1 MEKLEYFDSV
11 REFWNRQFCTFEICK
26 KLVELGF
33 NEICLNRSD
42 SDPDVLAILWQQA
55 IDWIREKYDIHI
67 SYALQ
72 AQVIAYVLFQRKVL
86 NRKVKS

>member
-1 MEKLEYFDSV
+1 MKPPFQE
-11 REFWNRQFCTFEICK
+11 
-26 KLVELGF
+26 
-33 NEICLNRSD
+33 
-42 SDPDVLAILWQQA
+42 LAILYDSYDKYASVWLEQQYEFSCYYENTA
-55 IDWIREKYDIHI
+55 EMVHLPFHTFEALYKWKEKYDIHI